1 MDSINLHTVAPALA
15 SEDQAALDR
24 LENKLAVVRD
34 RTASVA
40 LGYTTGFFVH
50 GDGGTCKSH
59 TVLQELAR
67 LKADYKLF
75 NSRMTGRGL
84 FDVLREYPDSVH
96 VLEDMERIHRD
107 TMAQGVLRSAL
118 WGQQRGDRQERLV
131 TWNAHRCN
139 LAFYFSGGI
148 IMISNRP
155 LDDLPELRALATR
168 TNPVLLRASNRE
180 LAALMRHVAVKGYC
194 HHGSRLEPEAC
205 LEVAEYIIRH
215 CFSTNRNLDMRL
227 LINSFADRLQWE
239 AGETTC
245 GWRDMVDCR
254 LLEQIVPARETR
266 DQRKERELEVAR
278 RIQNLPRAER
288 LRLWR
293 EETGGSS
300 EASLYRRL
308 GELGG

>member
-1 MDSINLHTVAPALA
+1 MNSIDLRLTTPAL
-15 SEDQAALDR
+15 SPDDREALDR
-24 LENKLAVVRD
+24 LESKLAVVRD

-40 LGYTTGFFVH
+40 LGYTTGFFLH
-50 GDGGTCKSH
+50 GEGGTCKSY
-59 TVLQELAR
+59 TVLRELER

-84 FDVLREYPDSVH
+84 FDVLREHPDSVH

-118 WGQQRGDRQERLV
+118 WGQHRSDRQERLV
-131 TWNAHRCN
+131 TWNAHRCK
-139 LAFYFSGGI
+139 LAFYFTGGI

-168 TNPVLLRASNRE
+168 ANPVLLRASNRE
-180 LAALMRHVAVKGYC
+180 LAALMRHVSAQGYC
-194 HHGSRLEPEAC
+194 HHGSRLKTEAC

-227 LINSFADRLQWE
+227 LINSFSDRLQWE

-254 LLEQIVPARETR
+254 LLEQVVPAKETR
-266 DQRKERELEVAR
+266 NQRKERELEVAR
-278 RIQNLPRAER
+278 RIRHLPRAER
-288 LRLWR
+288 FRCWH

-308 GELGG
+308 SELGG